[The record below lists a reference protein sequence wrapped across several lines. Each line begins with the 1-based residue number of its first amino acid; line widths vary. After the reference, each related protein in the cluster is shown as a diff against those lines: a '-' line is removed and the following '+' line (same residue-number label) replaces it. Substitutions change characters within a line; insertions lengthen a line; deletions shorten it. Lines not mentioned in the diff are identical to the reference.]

1 MNEEHFTD
9 EVSYF
14 FMTHILYI
22 YMHASNQKLFRHLAI
37 LTYINE
43 LVSYTH

>member
-22 YMHASNQKLFRHLAI
+22 YIYACIKPKIIQTPCYPHL
-37 LTYINE
+37 
-43 LVSYTH
+43 HK